1 MDRFDAMQM
10 FVRAIEKGSFS
21 AVAKERGIGQPA
33 VSKQISALEDELGT
47 ELIHR
52 TSRSIT
58 LTEAGRDF
66 YDSALHILDDFENAT
81 SRIGRG
87 QTAPKGFIRV
97 TVPPTFARLHMVSK
111 LPAFFAAYPD
121 MAVEMAASES
131 PTTIV
136 EDGFDLAIHSGDLPD
151 STLVA
156 RRFAQTMIIL
166 VATPQYLTRYGAPES
181 PEELDRFR
189 SVVYVERGSVQP
201 WSFGSGQ
208 DAKRVIPTGVFRT
221 SDIEQMRMGVLE
233 HLGIA
238 QAPAWLFAAEL
249 REGAVI
255 RLLTAFERTVPI
267 LAVRPASRRLSTK
280 VRIFIEHLEKTFAVC
295 PQFNP
300 RGAPNGETTRQKKE
314 RLTLQLESR
323 RGQAIEASPQQAVNE
338 YYDRHDQRRSQQ
350 HVEPPRIA
358 GAADGARETRY
369 RNNPSLEIKIFR
381 RTPLLNGHKRV

>member
-10 FVRAIEKGSFS
+10 FIRVLEKGSFS

-47 ELIHR
+47 ELIRR
-52 TSRSIT
+52 TSRSIV
-58 LTEAGRDF
+58 LTDAGREF
-66 YDSALHILDDFENAT
+66 YESALRIVNDFENAT

-87 QTAPKGFIRV
+87 QTAPKGVIRV

-111 LPAFFAAYPD
+111 LPSFFAAYPD
-121 MAVEMAASES
+121 MAVEMAASGS
-131 PTTIV
+131 PTRII

-156 RRFAQTMIIL
+156 RRFAQTMIIV
-166 VATPQYLTRYGAPES
+166 VATPQYVARHGS
-181 PEELDRFR
+181 PKSPDDLNHFR
-189 SVVYVERGSVQP
+189 SVVFVERGSVQP
-201 WSFGSGQ
+201 WNFGSGQ
-208 DAKRVIPTGVFRT
+208 NAKRVIPAGVFRT

-249 REGAVI
+249 REGTVI

-280 VRIFIEHLEKTFAVC
+280 VSIFIEHLEKTFALC
-295 PQFNP
+295 SQFNP
-300 RGAPNGETTRQKKE
+300 R
-314 RLTLQLESR
+314 
-323 RGQAIEASPQQAVNE
+323 
-338 YYDRHDQRRSQQ
+338 
-350 HVEPPRIA
+350 
-358 GAADGARETRY
+358 
-369 RNNPSLEIKIFR
+369 PS
-381 RTPLLNGHKRV
+381 

>member
-1 MDRFDAMQM
+1 MTKKKVRVNKFDAMQM
-10 FVRAIEKGSFS
+10 FVRLVERGSFS

-52 TSRSIT
+52 TSRSIA
-58 LTEAGRDF
+58 LTEPGRDF
-66 YDSALHILDDFENAT
+66 YESALRILDDLENAT

-87 QTAPKGFIRV
+87 QTSPKGLIRV
-97 TVPPTFARLHMVSK
+97 TVPPTFARLHMVSR

-121 MAVEMAASES
+121 MAIEMAASES
-131 PTTIV
+131 PTTFI

-156 RRFAQTMIIL
+156 RRFAQTTIVL
-166 VATPQYLTRYGAPES
+166 VATTQYLTKYGVPES
-181 PEELDRFR
+181 PDDLNRHR
-189 SVVYVERGSVQP
+189 AVVFIERGSVQP
-201 WSFGSGQ
+201 WTFGSNQ

-249 REGAVI
+249 REGTVI
-255 RLLTAFERTVPI
+255 RLLTPYERTVPI

-280 VRIFIEHLEKTFAVC
+280 VRIFIEHLEKTFALC
-295 PQFNP
+295 SQFNP
-300 RGAPNGETTRQKKE
+300 RPG
-314 RLTLQLESR
+314 
-323 RGQAIEASPQQAVNE
+323 
-338 YYDRHDQRRSQQ
+338 
-350 HVEPPRIA
+350 
-358 GAADGARETRY
+358 
-369 RNNPSLEIKIFR
+369 
-381 RTPLLNGHKRV
+381 

>member
-1 MDRFDAMQM
+1 VDKLDAMQM
-10 FVRAIEKGSFS
+10 FVRVIEKGSFS
-21 AVAKERGIGQPA
+21 SVARERGIGQPA

-52 TSRSIT
+52 TSRSIA

-66 YDSALHILDDFENAT
+66 YDSALRILDDVESAT

-87 QTAPKGFIRV
+87 QTAPKGLIRV

-111 LPAFFAAYPD
+111 LPAFFEAYPD

-131 PTTIV
+131 PATII

-156 RRFAQTMIIL
+156 RRFAQTMTIL

-181 PEELDRFR
+181 PDDLHRFR
-189 SVVYVERGSVQP
+189 SVVFVERGAVQP
-201 WSFGSGQ
+201 WNFGSGK
-208 DAKRVIPTGVFRT
+208 DAKRAIPTGVFRT

-249 REGAVI
+249 REGTVI

-280 VRIFIEHLEKTFAVC
+280 VRIFIEHLEKTFTLC
-295 PQFNP
+295 SQFNP
-300 RGAPNGETTRQKKE
+300 R
-314 RLTLQLESR
+314 
-323 RGQAIEASPQQAVNE
+323 
-338 YYDRHDQRRSQQ
+338 
-350 HVEPPRIA
+350 
-358 GAADGARETRY
+358 
-369 RNNPSLEIKIFR
+369 PS
-381 RTPLLNGHKRV
+381 